1 MANQL
6 KVAVVHAIIGL
17 LDQGWSYR
25 RIARELGVHR
35 ETVARYDRL
44 RQTAGSKPANPT
56 SGAGP
61 GDNPKPANVTPGYL
75 GLLPSDHS
83 LGPPSR
89 CQPYEA
95 IIKQKLDQ
103 GLSAQRIWQD
113 LVAEEGFDGSY
124 SSAKRFVR
132 RLGAKTPLPFRR
144 MECEPGHEAQVDFGS
159 GAWIIQNGKKRRAH
173 VLRIVLSHS
182 RKGYSEAELKQD
194 TENFI
199 RVLENAFHAFGGVP
213 KTLVIDNLKA
223 AVTRADWFDP
233 ELNPKVIA
241 FARHYNFVFLPTKP
255 YTPRHKGKVESGIK
269 YVKNNALK
277 GRGFASLAEHNQFL
291 ANWERQVADTRI
303 HGTTR
308 QQVGKRFS
316 EVERSALMPL
326 AGERFPSYHEGRRK
340 VNRDGHIEVARAYYS
355 VPPEYLGR
363 RVWVHFDSRM
373 VRIYNNH
380 LQQIAVHVRV
390 LPGKFHTDRSHL
402 ADAKISSIERGVEYM
417 LSRARRLGN
426 EAGRWATQMIA
437 VRGIEGVRVL
447 QGFLSLARK
456 YPANIVN
463 QAGDKAL
470 EAACFRLRPVRQ
482 LCKHYAQDQKELSLD
497 EKHPIIRPLSEYQ
510 NLLTKSP
517 IASQTKDK
525 NVTCGNAICG
535 NATCGQEKET

>member
-1 MANQL
+1 MANVL

-17 LDQGWSYR
+17 LGQGWSYR

-44 RQTAGSKPANPT
+44 KQTAGSKPAN
-56 SGAGP
+56 
-61 GDNPKPANVTPGYL
+61 VTAGYL
-75 GLLPSDHS
+75 GLPSSDRS
-83 LGPPSR
+83 LGPASR
-89 CQPYEA
+89 CQPYES

-113 LVAEEGFDGSY
+113 LVAEEGFEGSY
-124 SSAKRFVR
+124 SSVKRFVR
-132 RLGAKTPLPFRR
+132 RLGGKTPLPFRR
-144 MECEPGHEAQVDFGS
+144 MECKPGHEAQVDFGT
-159 GAWIIQNGKKRRAH
+159 GAWIVQNGKKRRAH
-173 VLRIVLSHS
+173 VLRIILSHS
-182 RKGYSEAELKQD
+182 RKGYSEAVLKQD

-199 RVLENAFHAFGGVP
+199 RVIENALHAFGGVP

-223 AVTRADWFDP
+223 AVTKADWFDP
-233 ELNPKVIA
+233 DLNPKVIA

-277 GRGFASLAEHNQFL
+277 GRAFATLAEHNQFL
-291 ANWERQVADTRI
+291 VHWERQVADTRI

-308 QQVGKRFS
+308 QQVGKRFV
-316 EVERSALMPL
+316 EVERSALQPL
-326 AGERFPSYHEGRRK
+326 AAERFPSYHEGRRK
-340 VNRDGHIEVARAYYS
+340 VNRDGHIEVARGYYS

-363 RVWVHFDSRM
+363 QVWVHWDSRM
-373 VRIYNNH
+373 VRIYNGN

-390 LPGKFHTDRSHL
+390 SPGKFHTDRSHL
-402 ADAKISSIERGVEYM
+402 ADAKISSIERGVDYM
-417 LSRARRLGN
+417 LSRARRLGDD
-426 EAGRWATQMIA
+426 AGRWATQMIA

-447 QGFLSLARK
+447 QGFLSLAKK

-482 LCKHYAQDQKELSLD
+482 LCKRYTQDQEELSFD
-497 EKHPIIRPLSEYQ
+497 DNHPIIRPLSEYQ
-510 NLLTKSP
+510 DLLAELP
-517 IASQTKDK
+517 QTNDK
-525 NVTCGNAICG
+525 
-535 NATCGQEKET
+535 NATCGQETKP